1 MDHLLKRCKL
11 LEGSL
16 EGNLERYRLLSQK
29 VNADWYDDLEN
40 GDDETEE
47 LSHEIERL
55 LVEMLDCI
63 NNMKVQEEA
72 TTSRS
77 SSHQTQSLIKRY
89 DDIYF
94 DYKSDFKMISDAFRH
109 KKESRRQL
117 NSINN
122 SNHKQN
128 MEDKFDESSSV
139 TKLLKERNTLQSN
152 MRNIDEI
159 LGDANDA
166 RTSLRTQR
174 SSMENAFGAVG
185 TITAKM
191 PTFNEFISGIQRKK
205 LRELVIL
212 ALLIGLL
219 LCFVIWYTFY

>member
-1 MDHLLKRCKL
+1 MPTV
-11 LEGSL
+11 
-16 EGNLERYRLLSQK
+16 LS
-29 VNADWYDDLEN
+29 
-40 GDDETEE
+40 G
-47 LSHEIERL
+47 
-55 LVEMLDCI
+55 
-63 NNMKVQEEA
+63 
-72 TTSRS
+72 
-77 SSHQTQSLIKRY
+77 
-89 DDIYF
+89 
-94 DYKSDFKMISDAFRH
+94 
-109 KKESRRQL
+109 
-117 NSINN
+117 
-122 SNHKQN
+122 
-128 MEDKFDESSSV
+128 
-139 TKLLKERNTLQSN
+139 QSN